1 MNQTKKFNYLNQK
14 IVIVYKVYFFE
25 MSGWLEIIYANKF
38 RQTYVKGF
46 LDISGGDII
55 NRTGSIKVR
64 GDSHCSTLYATNGIN
79 LPSGDLQANL
89 DALNQKINDLQ
100 NQINTQTNGNNTHFN
115 KTDASLNSLQS
126 QLNNYKTV
134 TDSSLNTL
142 TSSLNAIYEYFF
154 YGDLNTPISH

>member
-1 MNQTKKFNYLNQK
+1 
-14 IVIVYKVYFFE
+14 

-55 NRTGSIKVR
+55 NRTGSIKVQ
-64 GDSHCSTLYATNGIN
+64 GDSHCTKLYVTSGVN
-79 LPSGDLQANL
+79 LPSGDLQTTL

-100 NQINTQTNGNNTHFN
+100 SQLDGQVTTFNNY
-115 KTDASLNSLQS
+115 KAVTDTSLNSVQS
-126 QLNNYKTV
+126 QLNSQNTRFNNYATL

>member
-1 MNQTKKFNYLNQK
+1 
-14 IVIVYKVYFFE
+14 

-55 NRTGSIKVR
+55 NRTGSIKVH
-64 GDSHCSTLYATNGIN
+64 GDSHCSNLYVKNGVNI
-79 LPSGDLQANL
+79 PSGDLQTTL
-89 DALNQKINDLQ
+89 DALTARINDLQ
-100 NQINTQTNGNNTHFN
+100 NQINTQTSVHNTYSIN
-115 KTDASLNSLQS
+115 TDASLNALQRQIDNQNTTFNS
-126 QLNNYKTV
+126 YMSV

-142 TSSLNAIYEYFF
+142 TYSLNAIYGYFF

>member
-1 MNQTKKFNYLNQK
+1 
-14 IVIVYKVYFFE
+14 

-55 NRTGSIKVR
+55 NRTGSIKVQ
-64 GDSHCSTLYATNGIN
+64 GDSHCSKLYVTTGVN
-79 LPSGDLQANL
+79 LPSGDLQATL

-100 NQINTQTNGNNTHFN
+100 SQINTQTNNNNTYSN
-115 KTDASLNSLQS
+115 KTDASLNSLQG
-126 QLNNYKTV
+126 QLNDYKTV

-154 YGDLNTPISH
+154 YGDLNTMITR

>member
-1 MNQTKKFNYLNQK
+1 
-14 IVIVYKVYFFE
+14 

-55 NRTGSIKVR
+55 NRTGSIKVQ
-64 GDSHCSTLYATNGIN
+64 GDSHCSKLYVTTGVN
-79 LPSGDLQANL
+79 LPSGDLQATL

-100 NQINTQTNGNNTHFN
+100 SQINSQTNSNNTYFN
-115 KTDASLNSLQS
+115 KTDASLNSLQG
-126 QLNNYKTV
+126 QLNDYKTV

-154 YGDLNTPISH
+154 YGDLNTMITR